1 MEYTADDLVN
11 MAEDGARTGRKGE
24 DEDRK
29 RVRFQREIRAAK
41 ARNKKAQKKETVQES
56 AHQRRYEPEEVS
68 RWQVQ
73 YQL

>member
-1 MEYTADDLVN
+1 
-11 MAEDGARTGRKGE
+11 
-24 DEDRK
+24 
-29 RVRFQREIRAAK
+29 
-41 ARNKKAQKKETVQES
+41 VQES